1 MYTCECRKECYDSIE
16 ICGIIQGDRTKKVGV
31 VDSEYIVHK
40 GIQTLGGHGPPGRK
54 VILLA
59 FFSQGKKKKRTGI
72 TVIFLL
78 GVFCPHAYYFLLL
91 ISSCSL
97 SV

>member
-1 MYTCECRKECYDSIE
+1 
-16 ICGIIQGDRTKKVGV
+16 VGV

-59 FFSQGKKKKRTGI
+59 FFSQEKEKKRKEKELQL
-72 TVIFLL
+72 FS
-78 GVFCPHAYYFLLL
+78 Y
-91 ISSCSL
+91 
-97 SV
+97 

>member
-1 MYTCECRKECYDSIE
+1 MYTCECRKEFYDSIDR
-16 ICGIIQGDRTKKVGV
+16 CGIIQGDRTKKVGV

-54 VILLA
+54 VILLS
-59 FFSQGKKKKRTGI
+59 FFSQGKIKKRKGI